1 MKKKK
6 WVLMSKD
13 HSADEI
19 IKISRELGLPPVI
32 VTIMMNRGI
41 TEPENFIHP
50 TEEALLNPFLMKGME
65 QATKRIVSA
74 LENHEK
80 IAIYG
85 DYDVDGITSTAIMVR
100 FLRSHKADVMYYIP
114 DRLEEGYGINKS
126 AIDKIAESGVTLLI
140 TVDCGITAV
149 SEIAY
154 AKEKGIDTI
163 ITDHHECKDEI
174 PEAYCLLNPKQP
186 DCPYPFKKLAGVG
199 VAFKLLQALT
209 LEMRFHMRELIEEY
223 ADLVAIGTVADVMP
237 LVGENR
243 IIVKKGLELLRYTMN
258 RGIRALAETAEIDLS
273 GVQTGTI
280 GFGIAPR
287 INAAGR
293 MGDPRCAVELLLATD
308 DMTAKRYA
316 EQLNSEN
323 RERQETEINI
333 LEEVLSMIEN
343 TPSFQDDYVLV
354 LSHDNWHHGIIGIV
368 ASKISER
375 FHKPCILISTDGEM
389 GKGSGRSI
397 RSFNLFKALEH
408 CQDCLLKFGGHDL
421 AAGLSVAPDQIDTF
435 REKINAYAKQAMTE
449 EDFVPLLYLDSELPA
464 QYINMNTAEKL
475 SILEPYGMGNA
486 SPLFYVR
493 QMTVS
498 QIRPLSEGKHIKLT
512 LRSGSYSVDAVGF
525 NMGELS
531 TLLKNDDIID
541 IAFNLDIN
549 MYRGTRQLQVLLK
562 DVKLSEVT
570 G

>member
-6 WVLMSKD
+6 WVLMYKEHRAED
-13 HSADEI
+13 I
-19 IKISRELGLPPVI
+19 LRISRELSLPPVI
-32 VTIMMNRGI
+32 ATIMLNRGI
-41 TEPENFIHP
+41 SEPGNFINP
-50 TEEALLNPFLMKGME
+50 TEDSLIDPFCMKGMKR
-65 QATKRIVSA
+65 ATERILKA

-100 FLRSHKADVMYYIP
+100 FLRSHKADVIYYIP

-126 AIDKIAESGVTLLI
+126 AIDKIAETGVTLLI

-174 PEAYCLLNPKQP
+174 PDAYCLLNPKQP

-243 IIVKKGLELLRYTMN
+243 VIVKKGLELLSYTMN
-258 RGIRALAETAEIDLS
+258 KGIRALAEIADINLS
-273 GVQTGTI
+273 GVQAGTI
-280 GFGIAPR
+280 GFMIAPR

-308 DMTAKRYA
+308 DMTARRYA
-316 EQLNSEN
+316 EKLNNEN
-323 RERQETEINI
+323 IERQETEISI
-333 LEEVLSMIEN
+333 LEEALNMIE
-343 TPSFQDDYVLV
+343 TSPTIQDDFVIVLA
-354 LSHDNWHHGIIGIV
+354 HNNWHHGIIGIV

-375 FHKPCILISTDGEM
+375 FNKPCILISTDDET

-408 CQDCLLKFGGHDL
+408 CQDTLQKFGGHDL
-421 AAGLSVAPDQIDTF
+421 AAGLSIAPDRIDEF
-435 REKINAYAKQAMTE
+435 REKINEYAKNSLTE
-449 EDFVPLLYLDSELPA
+449 EDFTPLLYLDSELPA
-464 QYINMNTAEKL
+464 QYINMNTAERL

-486 SPLFYVR
+486 SPLFFARKMV
-493 QMTVS
+493 VS
-498 QIRPLSEGKHIKLT
+498 QIRSLSDGKHVKLT
-512 LRSGSYSVDAVGF
+512 LRSGEYCVDAVGF
-525 NMGELS
+525 NMGELNE
-531 TLLKNDDIID
+531 LLKNDDMID

-549 MYRGTRQLQVLLK
+549 VYRGMRQLQVLLK
-562 DVKLSEVT
+562 DVRLSEIT